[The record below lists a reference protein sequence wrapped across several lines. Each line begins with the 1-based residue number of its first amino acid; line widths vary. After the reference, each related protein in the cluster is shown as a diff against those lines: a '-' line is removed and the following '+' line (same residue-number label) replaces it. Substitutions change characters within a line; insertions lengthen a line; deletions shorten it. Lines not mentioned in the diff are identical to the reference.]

1 MRKTIVNIFCL
12 IVVFSCSNPKHD
24 QVAASQSSGVNN
36 SAVSGEE
43 IFNKR
48 CVSCHGHD
56 GKMGFS
62 GAKDLTKSSLPLTMI
77 EMQVTHG
84 KGAMNGFEKILSA
97 EEIKEVSAY
106 AFKFRERI

>member
-1 MRKTIVNIFCL
+1 MKKAIVIIFSL
-12 IVVFSCSNPKHD
+12 MLLFSCAEEKNRASVSAAN
-24 QVAASQSSGVNN
+24 VAEAPI
-36 SAVSGEE
+36 AISGEQ

-48 CVSCHGHD
+48 CVSCHGQD

-84 KGAMNGFEKILSA
+84 KGAMNGFEKILSK
-97 EEIKEVSAY
+97 EEIKAVSVY